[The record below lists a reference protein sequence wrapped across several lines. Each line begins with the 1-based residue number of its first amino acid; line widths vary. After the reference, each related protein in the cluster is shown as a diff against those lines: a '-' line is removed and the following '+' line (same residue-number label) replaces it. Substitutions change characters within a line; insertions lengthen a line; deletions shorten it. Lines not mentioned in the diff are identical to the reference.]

1 MFGQKNKRSDIEFY
15 TVFDSKAG
23 TYAEPFPAPNKEV
36 LIRDFANAFRKEDA
50 PKVNRYYINAE
61 DFSVFKIGSFDSTT
75 GQLTAQNMEHVINLH
90 DLRAATTPGALSPT

>member
-1 MFGQKNKRSDIEFY
+1 MFGKNKQQSDLEFF

-23 TYAEPFPAPNKEV
+23 IYAEPFPAPNKEV

-61 DFSVFKIGSFDSTT
+61 DFSVFKIGSFDQKT
-75 GQLTAQNMEHVINLH
+75 GVLAPQNLEHVINLH
-90 DLRAATTPGALSPT
+90 DLRAATTPGALSST

>member
-1 MFGQKNKRSDIEFY
+1 MFGKNKQNADIEFY

-61 DFSVFKIGSFDSTT
+61 DFSVFKIGSFDSRT
-75 GQLTAQNMEHVINLH
+75 GTLSAQTMEHVINLH
-90 DLRAATTPGALSPT
+90 DLRAATSTGALSPT

>member
-1 MFGQKNKRSDIEFY
+1 MFGQKNKNSDIEFF

-50 PKVNRYYINAE
+50 PKVNRYFINAE
-61 DFSVFKIGSFDSTT
+61 DFSVFKIGTFDTKT
-75 GQLTAQNMEHVINLH
+75 GTLAVEKMEHVINLH
-90 DLRAATTPGALSPT
+90 DLRAATSQGALSPT